1 MSFMLHVTGFQ
12 PLILDSRSVQ
22 PISHPESII
31 QHMSEQEQ
39 RLAVLHL
46 ISGLSDGSLGCVD
59 GRSGESDHFD
69 WTTVRDSTE
78 RAAS

>member
-1 MSFMLHVTGFQ
+1 MCFTLHAAGFQ
-12 PLILDSRSVQ
+12 PLILDFSRARPVC
-22 PISHPESII
+22 HPESII

-59 GRSGESDHFD
+59 GRSDERDHFD
-69 WTTVRDSTE
+69 WTTDHE
-78 RAAS
+78 NAENAAT